1 MAKTARDKELSTK
14 ASTREDLLDIYK
26 LVEDSFID
34 QRDRIDDII
43 DYWQC
48 YDCELGERQFYQGTS
63 QIFLPFVH
71 DAIEARVTRFTNQL
85 FPQAGRF
92 VDVTTQNGE
101 MPHAIMALIEHYVSR
116 AKLRTEVVP
125 ALLRNGD
132 IEGQYNLYV
141 GWKEITRHYTSRSE
155 KPIKAAGVESEAL
168 GSEESIED
176 EEILRGMPD
185 IEVLHDS
192 DVTIWPATANGVDD
206 AIEAGG
212 GAAIMRRWSKTK
224 IKALIKEGDIVKS
237 AGEALIEE
245 MRSAAKDQN
254 KNLAKEL
261 ADTAGVKAKGKHALI
276 YEAWLKIEVDGERRI
291 VRVYFGGEDKI
302 LGCKLNPYWCDQV
315 PLLSGPVKKKSGVA
329 KGVSL
334 VKHVIDM
341 QVFANDTIN
350 EGADTAHFAAMPI
363 TMTDPEKNPKVG
375 TMIMGLGAVCETS
388 PHDTSFAQFP
398 DLWRSAQDRA
408 EAIKTQIFQTLS
420 VNPSMMPQQTG
431 AKGGKRNQAEIANEQ
446 QVDILTTADAVI
458 NVEEQILTPLLQRIA
473 AYDRQFRED
482 DITIRSFG
490 ELGIKAKME
499 SIPPIQADNLYEFKW
514 WGVEAARNAAMI
526 QQQIAMANVVKGIPP
541 QMYKGYELKLAPM
554 ITAMVE
560 TAFGPRLAPQFFV
573 DLSKQISVDPLV
585 ENDLLEQGIPC
596 MVHPPDDDLKHMQV
610 HMAMMAAGDPHGTF
624 RQHITLHQ
632 QQIQAK
638 NMAQQQQIQGQPGS
652 PGGAGQ
658 PGAAG
663 APKPGSQAGPSVQ
676 KMPPGAIHQ
685 DRLAA
690 AGAIGMPRKT

>member
-14 ASTREDLLDIYK
+14 ASTRDDLLDIYK
-26 LVEDSFID
+26 IVEDSFTD
-34 QRDRIDDII
+34 QRDRIDETI

-71 DAIEARVTRFTNQL
+71 DAVEARVTRFTNQL

-92 VDVTTQNGE
+92 VDVTTQTGD
-101 MPHAIMALIEHYVSR
+101 MPHAIMALIESYVSH

-141 GWKEITRHYTSRSE
+141 GWKEVTRHYTSRTE

-176 EEILRGMPD
+176 EDIVRGMPD

-192 DVTIWPATANGVDD
+192 DVVIWPATSNGVDD
-206 AIEAGG
+206 AIESGG
-212 GAAIMRRWSKTK
+212 GVAIMRRWSKTK
-224 IKALIKEGDIVKS
+224 IKRLIKEGEIVKS
-237 AGEALIEE
+237 EGEALIEE

-254 KNLAKEL
+254 KNLSKEL

-276 YEAWLKIEVDGERRI
+276 YETWCKIEVDGERRI
-291 VRVYFGGEDKI
+291 VRIYFGGENKV

-315 PLLSGPVKKKSGVA
+315 PLLSGPVKKKAGVA

-375 TMIMGLGAVCETS
+375 TMIMGLGAVWETS
-388 PHDTSFAQFP
+388 PRDTSFAQFP

-408 EAIKTQIFQTLS
+408 EAIKTQIFQTLG

-473 AYDRQFRED
+473 AYDHQFRED
-482 DITIRSFG
+482 DVTIRSFG

-499 SIPPIQADNLYEFKW
+499 SIPPIQADHLYEFKW

-560 TAFGPRLAPQFFV
+560 TAFGPRLAPQIFV

-596 MVHPPDDDLKHMQV
+596 MVHPPDDDLKHLQV
-610 HMAMMAAGDPHGTF
+610 HMAMMQAGDPHGTF
-624 RQHITLHQ
+624 RQHIALHQ

-638 NMAQQQQIQGQPGS
+638 NMAQQQQMQGQPGS

-676 KMPPGAIHQ
+676 KMPPGAIHP

-690 AGAIGMPRKT
+690 AGGMGMPRKT